1 MIETILCIK
10 ANEHAILQS
19 SVSDILSGDV
29 LCKILCLERRSTFTN
44 EVGNSKLNKGFYI
57 YFYFYH

>member
-29 LCKILCLERRSTFTN
+29 LCKILCSETKEHIYKRSGQFQ
-44 EVGNSKLNKGFYI
+44 VK
-57 YFYFYH
+57 